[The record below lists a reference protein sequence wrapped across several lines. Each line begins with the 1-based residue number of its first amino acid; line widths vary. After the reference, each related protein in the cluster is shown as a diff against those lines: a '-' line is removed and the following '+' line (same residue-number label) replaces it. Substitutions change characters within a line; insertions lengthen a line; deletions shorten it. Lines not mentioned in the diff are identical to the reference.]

1 MPSALDDIIGG
12 LEILGRR
19 GPASASIEGLAYDSR
34 EVRPG
39 FLFFALPGLHAD
51 GHRFIPD
58 AVAAGARAILHSAEM
73 PSYDPSV
80 SYVRVADPRFAMS
93 PVAAVFYGRPSRQL
107 AVVGVTG
114 TEGKS
119 TTVYLV
125 YQLLGLAGFR
135 AGFFSTVMSDTG
147 GGEEPNPEHQT
158 TPEATSVQRMLASMR
173 DAGLDFAVLES
184 SSHGLS
190 PRTNR
195 LGDVDFDSG
204 VMMNVTREH
213 LEFHGTWEQYRSD
226 KANLFRAIGEDHGSR
241 TIGRDRGSAA
251 PPKLIGGR
259 DASSAREVP
268 RFGVVNADDA
278 SSDYFRAATIFP
290 VRGFSATGNA
300 QADLSAV
307 DLSVDSD
314 GESFT
319 VVERRDHGRDGVRE
333 GARKYRARI
342 ELPGAFNVGNALATL
357 LVVSGLTGSA
367 IGDLVPLLP
376 RLRPVRGRMTAVDRG
391 QPFEVI
397 VDYAHTPSSF
407 QTIFPPIRARVKG
420 KMICVFGS
428 AGERDV
434 EKRPRQGRIAADWC
448 DVVILTDEDPRGEE
462 PTALLEEIA
471 TGCPELVR
479 GERLHLIPDRRAAI
493 RKAFSLAKPGDL
505 VALLGKGHENS
516 IIYAKGAIPYD
527 EIGAAEGALA
537 ELGYAGPATEL
548 GYANPADAIRRE
560 RKA

>member
-1 MPSALDDIIGG
+1 MSVALDDILGG
-12 LEILGRR
+12 LEILGRC
-19 GPASASIEGLAYDSR
+19 GPASVSIEGLAYDSR
-34 EVRPG
+34 DVRTG
-39 FLFFALPGLHAD
+39 SLFFALPGLHAD

-58 AVAAGARAILHSAEM
+58 ALAAGARAIVHSEEL
-73 PSYDPSV
+73 PSYDPGV
-80 SYVRVADPRFAMS
+80 SYIRVADPRFAMS
-93 PVAAVFYGRPSRQL
+93 SVAASFYGRPSREL
-107 AVVGVTG
+107 AVIGITG

-135 AGFFSTVMSDTG
+135 AGFFSTVMSDSG

-173 DAGLDFAVLES
+173 DEGMSFAVVES

-195 LGDVDFDSG
+195 LGDVDFDVG

-213 LEFHGTWEQYRSD
+213 LEFHGTWEQYRFD
-226 KANLFRAIGEDHGSR
+226 KANLFRAIGRNHAS
-241 TIGRDRGSAA
+241 
-251 PPKLIGGR
+251 PKSVG
-259 DASSAREVP
+259 DREVP

-278 SSDYFRAATIFP
+278 SADYFRAATAFP
-290 VRGFSATGNA
+290 VRSFSATGKPE
-300 QADLSAV
+300 ADLSAA
-307 DLSVDSD
+307 DLSVDAS

-319 VVERRDHGRDGVRE
+319 IVERRDRA
-333 GARKYRARI
+333 ARRHRARI

-357 LVVSGLTGSA
+357 LVVSELTGAA

-376 RLRPVRGRMTAVDRG
+376 RLKPVKGRMTAIDRG

-407 QTIFPPIRARVKG
+407 QTIFPPLRARVKG

-448 DVVILTDEDPRGEE
+448 DVVILTDEDPRGET
-462 PTALLEEIA
+462 PMALLEEIA
-471 TGCPELVR
+471 AGCPELPR
-479 GERLHLIPDRRAAI
+479 EERLYLIPDRKEAI
-493 RKAFSLAKPGDL
+493 RKALSIAKPGDL

-516 IIYAKGAIPYD
+516 IIYAKNAIPYD
-527 EIGAAEGALA
+527 EITAAEEALA
-537 ELGYAGPATEL
+537 DLGYSDSASEP
-548 GYANPADAIRRE
+548 RRE

>member
-1 MPSALDDIIGG
+1 MPSALDDIIDG

-19 GPASASIEGLAYDSR
+19 GPASAPIEGLAYDSR

-58 AVAAGARAILHSAEM
+58 AVAAGARAILHSAEL

-93 PVAAVFYGRPSRQL
+93 PVAASFYGRPSRAL

-135 AGFFSTVMSDTG
+135 AGFFSTVTSDTG
-147 GGEEPNPEHQT
+147 RGEEPNPEHQT
-158 TPEATSVQRMLASMR
+158 TPEATAVQRMLASMR
-173 DAGLDFAVLES
+173 DSGLDFAIVES

-195 LGDVDFDSG
+195 LGDVDFDAG

-213 LEFHGTWEQYRSD
+213 LEFHGTWEQYRFD
-226 KANLFRAIGEDHGSR
+226 KANLFRAIGRDRGSR
-241 TIGRDRGSAA
+241 TIGKDQGSYA
-251 PPKLIGGR
+251 PPKNVEGR
-259 DASSAREVP
+259 EIP

-278 SSDYFRAATIFP
+278 SSDYFRAATTFP
-290 VRGFSATGNA
+290 VRSFSATGNA
-300 QADLSAV
+300 QADLSAA
-307 DLSVDSD
+307 DLSVDSG

-319 VVERRDHGRDGVRE
+319 VVERRDRDRGRE
-333 GARKYRARI
+333 GGALKHRARI

-357 LVVSGLTGSA
+357 LVVSGLTGAA
-367 IGDLVPLLP
+367 IGDLVPFLP
-376 RLRPVRGRMTAVDRG
+376 RLRPVKGRMTAMDRG

-407 QTIFPPIRARVKG
+407 QTIFPPLRARVKG

-448 DVVILTDEDPRGEE
+448 DVVILADEDPRGED

-471 TGCPELVR
+471 AGCPELVR

-493 RKAFSLAKPGDL
+493 RKAFSIARPGDL

-527 EIGAAEGALA
+527 EIGAAEEALA
-537 ELGYAGPATEL
+537 ELGYAGSAVEL
-548 GYANPADAIRRE
+548 GYANPADGIRRE